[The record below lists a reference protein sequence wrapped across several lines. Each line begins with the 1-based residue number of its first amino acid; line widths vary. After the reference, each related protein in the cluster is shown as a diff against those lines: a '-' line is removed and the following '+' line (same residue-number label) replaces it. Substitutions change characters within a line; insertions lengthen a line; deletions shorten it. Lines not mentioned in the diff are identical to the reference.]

1 MRDACVSVVSPRER
15 PSLRPASCQR
25 TARLSCAR
33 PSLAAE
39 QIGGER
45 GDPRTDLSAGLASI
59 RGVLEDRRHDPGAD
73 VENLVLEAGEQVGIG
88 EVVAKQAVHGLRADL
103 G

>member
-1 MRDACVSVVSPRER
+1 MRDACVRVVSPRER

-25 TARLSCAR
+25 TACLSCAR
-33 PSLAAE
+33 PSLA
-39 QIGGER
+39 R
-45 GDPRTDLSAGLASI
+45 GHDPRTDLSAGLPSI